1 MANTV
6 GIRRFTRINFEQD
19 VLLDFGVKKYEQSVC
34 NLSLGGIC
42 VKGQFE
48 QHEGDACK
56 IELRQIG
63 AVGPAVDFQAKGK
76 VVWVHGENMAVE
88 FTEMEYDSFLF
99 LQTALIYQAE
109 DPLLVSSEF
118 SRDVTFQVVEDDQL

>member
-19 VLLDFGVKKYEQSVC
+19 VLLDFGAKKYEQSIC

-48 QHEGDACK
+48 QHEGDSCK
-56 IELRQIG
+56 VELRQAG
-63 AVGPAVDFQAKGK
+63 TVGPAVEFQAKGR
-76 VVWVHGENMAVE
+76 VVWINGENIAIE

-99 LQTALIYQAE
+99 LQTALLYQAD

-118 SRDVTFQVVEDDQL
+118 GRDVTFQVLEDDKL

>member
-1 MANTV
+1 MAHTV

-19 VLLDFGVKKYEQSVC
+19 VLLDFGAKKYEQSVC

-42 VKGQFE
+42 VKGRFE
-48 QHEGDACK
+48 QREGDPCK
-56 IELRQIG
+56 VELRQAG
-63 AVGPAVDFQAKGK
+63 AVGPAVDFRAKGR
-76 VVWVHGENMAVE
+76 VVWVNGENMAVE

-99 LQTALIYQAE
+99 LQTALLYQAE

-118 SRDVTFQVVEDDQL
+118 SRDVTFQVVEDERL